1 MANSSKVYKEKRL
14 SQKIFLL
21 NSVIRDKSIS
31 DNGIMVYC
39 FLKAIQRA
47 DMNYYAFSVDI
58 MDYFFRHTFDMDTR
72 EKKKYIDGLNDLE
85 KHGLIRKINEK
96 KYNFEYDL
104 QPIYFDPSKSNKENG
119 SLFTVVYSDELNAI
133 MQIKDND
140 FTGSKIK
147 LIRYFI
153 NVVSTFLHGREWTYE
168 LPGGS
173 KTDGVVGFFSIET
186 LSSISNINKDTAL
199 IYNKIL
205 EKAKILYIYRAK
217 DLVLINNKL
226 TGITNTYG
234 RYKYKKVII
243 DAGKEHKSDYV
254 IKHITKKATERRSL
268 GLKYYN
274 LVFGNKMYDEKTI
287 IDIYRYAVEYNRMH
301 KDDYFYKDK

>member
-1 MANSSKVYKEKRL
+1 MANSSKEYKEKRL

-21 NSVIRDKSIS
+21 NSVIRDKTIS

-72 EKKKYIDGLNDLE
+72 DKKKYVDGLNDLE

-119 SLFTVVYSDELNAI
+119 LLFTVVYTDELNAI

-168 LPGGS
+168 LPSGS
-173 KTDGVVGFFSIET
+173 KTDGVIGFFSIET

-199 IYNKIL
+199 IYNKII

-217 DLVLINNKL
+217 DLVLIDNEL

-243 DAGKEHKSDYV
+243 GAGEEHK
-254 IKHITKKATERRSL
+254 KKKSKR
-268 GLKYYN
+268 N
-274 LVFGNKMYDEKTI
+274 NF
-287 IDIYRYAVEYNRMH
+287 
-301 KDDYFYKDK
+301 